1 MLNGVPAVPPAADV
15 VVPPTPPPV
24 VALVALM
31 FPNDE
36 AAPVAPTLP
45 LAFAA
50 CSLFPEPPAPI
61 VMVADEGK
69 KLARPKK

>member
-1 MLNGVPAVPPAADV
+1 V

-24 VALVALM
+24 VALVALI
-31 FPNDE
+31 FPKDD

-50 CSLFPEPPAPI
+50 CSLFPVPPAPI
-61 VMVADEGK
+61 VIVAEVGK